1 MTLLSKVHVVRNDLV
16 AGMEPAANP
25 NPDHLDLVLIDSDR
39 VVRVPAAPEPVEQ
52 LSWAKTYTF
61 KLRWDE
67 ADRAYRVTQVRLG
80 DQILYEMKK

>member
-1 MTLLSKVHVVRNDLV
+1 MRVVW
-16 AGMEPAANP
+16 ANP
-25 NPDHLDLVLIDSDR
+25 GRGQPSCRSAAPLSPSLAVEVD
-39 VVRVPAAPEPVEQ
+39 VPAAPEPVKQ

-80 DQILYEMKK
+80 GRVIHEMTK